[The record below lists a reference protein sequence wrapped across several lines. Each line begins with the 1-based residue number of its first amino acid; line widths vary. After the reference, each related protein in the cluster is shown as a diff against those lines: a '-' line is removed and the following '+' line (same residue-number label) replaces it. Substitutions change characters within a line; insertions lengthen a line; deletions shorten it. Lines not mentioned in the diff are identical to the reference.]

1 MSSKDGRRRVGRDR
15 ILQVAEEMFASQGYR
30 AVSIRDIARACGVTN
45 AALYYHFPSKEALF
59 REVLLRHLDQLR
71 ERMVAAAQA
80 HDRFRDQLQ
89 AMLEVYAT
97 TLSRHRVSM
106 FAWRRELLA
115 LKEASPDERKAL
127 IQQAQRAVLEPLAA
141 VLQEAIQ
148 RGELRPAA
156 PSTTT
161 LAAMLVGLVSGALYA
176 QRAPSSEEIRQAVQ
190 HAVEIFLHGAH
201 PPHPSTLS

>member
-80 HDRFRDQLQ
+80 HERFRDQLQ

-127 IQQAQRAVLEPLAA
+127 IQQAQRAVLDPLAA

-156 PSTTT
+156 PPTT
-161 LAAMLVGLVSGALYA
+161 LAAMLAGLVSGALYA
-176 QRAPSSEEIRQAVQ
+176 QRTPSSEEVRQAVQ
-190 HAVEIFLHGAH
+190 QAVDIFLYGAQASS
-201 PPHPSTLS
+201 PLTLS